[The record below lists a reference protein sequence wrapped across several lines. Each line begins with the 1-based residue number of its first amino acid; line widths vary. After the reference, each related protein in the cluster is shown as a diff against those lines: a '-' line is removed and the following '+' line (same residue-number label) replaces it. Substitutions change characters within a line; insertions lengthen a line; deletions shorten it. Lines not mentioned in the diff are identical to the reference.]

1 MPGITVKDVDQD
13 KVVEGV
19 ALFLK
24 KSGKLKVPEYVDLI
38 KTAKFKE
45 LAPTDPDW
53 FYVRCAS
60 ILRRL
65 YHKSPAGIGSIC
77 RFYGGRQRHGVRPS
91 HFCRAD
97 GSATR
102 KAVQALEAIKLIER
116 HSDGGRKLSSQGQR
130 DLDRIAAQISIKKRE
145 AAKKEAAQVIKLQE

>member
-1 MPGITVKDVDQD
+1 M
-13 KVVEGV
+13 
-19 ALFLK
+19 
-24 KSGKLKVPEYVDLI
+24 PEYVDLI

-65 YHKSPAGIGSIC
+65 YHHSPAGIGSIC
-77 RFYGGRQRHGVRPS
+77 RIYGGRQRHGVRPS

-102 KAVQALEAIKLIER
+102 KAVQALEAIKMIER
-116 HSDGGRKLSSQGQR
+116 HADGGRKLSSQGQR
-130 DLDRIAAQISIKKRE
+130 DLDRIAAQISSKKRE
-145 AAKKEAAQVIKLQE
+145 AAKKEAAQVLKLQE